1 MNNNTLKV
9 DGQITVT
16 ILATNKTP
24 DQKYKDSIE
33 EIKKRCEKEYEEKL
47 KHFELMNKKAEEE
60 RNLRKLQEEDKLK
73 KLEENH
79 LQEIKKIE
87 EYYQKQNKILDEK
100 MKLKS
105 QAINNEFNERYGYL
119 EEKWKKC
126 AEENDNYMKIQC
138 ERLKRE
144 EREREKRKEE
154 KRKLIEEIQLKND
167 KLFEEKM
174 KLIGEKA
181 KLFSDINQKKF
192 EQYYKYKNDLAKKD
206 KKMFEMKM
214 HMNQIEHEKQ
224 MLLMDN
230 EQLKKVNELKERN
243 QRIFDQ
249 YNQTINN
256 QRVSQNIPYY
266 NNNSYSEPLDNY
278 SRRQNNSY
286 YYF

>member
-16 ILATNKTP
+16 ILATNKTQ

-60 RNLRKLQEEDKLK
+60 RILRKVQEEEKLK
-73 KLEENH
+73 KLEEKH
-79 LQEIKKIE
+79 LQEINKME

-105 QAINNEFNERYGYL
+105 QAINKEFNERYGYL
-119 EEKWKKC
+119 EERWKKC

-192 EQYYKYKNDLAKKD
+192 EQYYKYKNDLAEKD

>member
-24 DQKYKDSIE
+24 DQKYKDGIE
-33 EIKKRCEKEYEEKL
+33 EIKKRREKEYEEKL

-60 RNLRKLQEEDKLK
+60 RNLRKLQEEEKLK
-73 KLEENH
+73 KLEEDH
-79 LQEIKKIE
+79 LQEIKKME

-119 EEKWKKC
+119 EEKRKKC
-126 AEENDNYMKIQC
+126 AEENDNYLKIQC

-192 EQYYKYKNDLAKKD
+192 EQYYKYKNDLAEKD